1 MKQDRYHELKAIQS
15 RISQE
20 INESIEGQVLEVIVE
35 GHTDEGMP
43 FGRCYRQ
50 ADEVD
55 DLVYIENDTVSRI
68 GDVVRV
74 RILQGFTE
82 DLVGERVED

>member
-1 MKQDRYHELKAIQS
+1 M
-15 RISQE
+15 
-20 INESIEGQVLEVIVE
+20 EVIVE
-35 GHTDEGMP
+35 GHTDEGMS

-55 DLVYIENDTVSRI
+55 DLVYIENDSVSRI

-74 RILQGFTE
+74 RILQGFTD